1 MLFGFYSKVA
11 GIFKRAN
18 LICNPK
24 YCISSTFLL
33 LHSLLSTQISLQFH
47 YLDNL
52 WPTGKRIHAGTHY
65 ISCHDW
71 RPLSINL
78 VLRKYLTASPYA
90 YSLHDVSYTPFPW
103 TSYILAF
110 LLNLQLP
117 LISHAWFGSRLDFQ
131 VWKSYRMKIQVTN
144 PNPEIVHFYSMRV
157 DYMAILPLHLLKDE
171 QYLVR
176 YFYDLDFLF

>member
-1 MLFGFYSKVA
+1 MTRNSTKKYGIEIEPGGFTCSSIVPLKSPNHVLFGFYSKVA

-24 YCISSTFLL
+24 YRISSTFLL

-103 TSYILAF
+103 TSYIS
-110 LLNLQLP
+110 
-117 LISHAWFGSRLDFQ
+117 ISFS
-131 VWKSYRMKIQVTN
+131 
-144 PNPEIVHFYSMRV
+144 P
-157 DYMAILPLHLLKDE
+157 
-171 QYLVR
+171 
-176 YFYDLDFLF
+176 